1 LLLAVLFSENTECS
15 ANVHRLCFTHVVTQ
29 DALNQPR
36 HFYSIAHAV
45 NSCQIQNNATAVHLQ
60 EACMALL
67 PSHLRD
73 SLVTAPHLTTC
84 YQLSAMCQG
93 SHKLDTSHKITR
105 STLVVLT
112 RCTLAAVTG
121 CPHLHHQVTPCQPG
135 SLCQSNKSTL
145 VPKQHHQTLGE
156 HCSTPGLVPDVAA
169 PQHTRDKDNSSK
181 RLLKDCPTHA
191 ALQFPNQTTAV
202 RRK

>member
-1 LLLAVLFSENTECS
+1 MLLAVLLSENTECS
-15 ANVHRLCFTHVVTQ
+15 ANVHRLCFTHVVAQ

-73 SLVTAPHLTTC
+73 SLVTAPHSTTC

-112 RCTLAAVTG
+112 RCTPAAVTG
-121 CPHLHHQVTPCQPG
+121 CPPLQNSGSSHLCSWPLAALSAHHIQPQVTHPRTAPYG
-135 SLCQSNKSTL
+135 S
-145 VPKQHHQTLGE
+145 
-156 HCSTPGLVPDVAA
+156 
-169 PQHTRDKDNSSK
+169 
-181 RLLKDCPTHA
+181 
-191 ALQFPNQTTAV
+191 
-202 RRK
+202 